1 MIFNCPL
8 CGKPV
13 TKSLYDKITGI
24 WQERAKQLNRI
35 KEERLRLREEI
46 RGQKRKLQEQ
56 AGRFGREKNRLIRVA
71 VDKRTKTL
79 NHQLASARLK
89 ERELEKRT
97 AKRIAKMTTLAHAQA
112 GRAMAAKLK
121 QLKKEMKESSKVV
134 AKRERERAKSEVEQR
149 YRKLRYTFDS
159 TLRQMAT
166 KSRTIREQQGE
177 IAELQRQLKR
187 QTTPSVEGLLYEAT
201 LLQQLR
207 KKFPDDRYLHTGKGG
222 DILHSIVQNGKEVGR
237 IVYECKRV
245 KNYSVSHVVQT
256 WEAKEKR
263 KADFGILV
271 TNAMKRGT
279 QGFFAEK
286 GVMIVHPAGV
296 LSLVAV
302 LRGQVVQIADMKLGQ
317 LQKDEAI
324 RLTVEYLE
332 GPEFSNSMEG
342 IVEESISLYDDL
354 KEEMK
359 RHFLTWKKR
368 YQSYAKIH
376 SEASRVKDTT
386 NAAMKGQVEREKVL
400 DPLRYPELIQLPVV
414 E

>member
-56 AGRFGREKNRLIRVA
+56 ARRFGREKNRLIRVA

-79 NHQLASARLK
+79 NLQLASARLK

-97 AKRIAKMTTLAHAQA
+97 ARRIVKVTTLAHAQA
-112 GRAMAAKLK
+112 GRALAAKLK

-166 KSRTIREQQGE
+166 KSRTIKEQQGE

-400 DPLRYPELIQLPVV
+400 EPLRYPELIQLPVV

>member
-8 CGKPV
+8 CGRPV

-89 ERELEKRT
+89 ERELKKRT
-97 AKRIAKMTTLAHAQA
+97 AKRIAKITTLAHAQA

-342 IVEESISLYDDL
+342 IVGESISLYADL

-359 RHFLTWKKR
+359 KHFLTWKKR